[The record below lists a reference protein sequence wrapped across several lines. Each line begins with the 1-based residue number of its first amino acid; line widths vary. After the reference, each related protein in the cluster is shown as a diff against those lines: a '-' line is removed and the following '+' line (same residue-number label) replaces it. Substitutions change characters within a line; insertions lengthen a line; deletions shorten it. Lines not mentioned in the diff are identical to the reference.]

1 MNAEHNLVVGG
12 DYATA
17 ERRRVIAEKD
27 RNERRLAEW
36 RRRYENY
43 INHQEQRLREG
54 V

>member
-1 MNAEHNLVVGG
+1 MDAKHLLVG
-12 DYATA
+12 ACAHTA
-17 ERRRVIAEKD
+17 ERRRVITEKN